1 MGFARE
7 IFILIKQIIGFQQ
20 DKKEKDSHYTILGN
34 VLVRISNHCTY
45 MYVWENYF
53 LQHPEHKGMKII
65 SLVFEDVKNTFQS
78 NCLITKKNR
87 KKPILVEE
95 YVFPIHGNADY
106 LSKEDVKSLIKKL
119 QRLDLTGEFIEP
131 TNKAKRF
138 IRKSINPAST
148 NLMNNNTEY
157 ATEYHHGIDA
167 VSESKIYKN
176 TDMKTSKNVIRINES
191 QLKQMISESVKKVLK
206 EYGNDDN
213 SPIWNDSPQSGY
225 EEFTKW
231 GERAAYLI
239 MTEINNKRNE
249 YAEDLFDKE
258 GIRCMCDGFKRGLE
272 DMIENGIINP
282 WATEYEGKIV
292 YNKNG
297 HPWKVNR

>member
-53 LQHPEHKGMKII
+53 LQHPEHKEMKII

-95 YVFPIHGNADY
+95 YVFPIHGNEDY

-176 TDMKTSKNVIRINES
+176 TDMKTSKNVIRINED
-191 QLKQMISESVKKVLK
+191 QLKHMISESVKKVLK
-206 EYGNDDN
+206 EMDDFQPHGYKCTSNWGGTEMQISN
-213 SPIWNDSPQSGY
+213 SGDAVRLKDTHTNQISDWLDIQ
-225 EEFTKW
+225 
-231 GERAAYLI
+231 
-239 MTEINNKRNE
+239 
-249 YAEDLFDKE
+249 FD
-258 GIRCMCDGFKRGLE
+258 
-272 DMIENGIINP
+272 ENGVAYVID
-282 WATEYEGKIV
+282 E
-292 YNKNG
+292 NG
-297 HPWKVNR
+297 DEERLCDYMRY